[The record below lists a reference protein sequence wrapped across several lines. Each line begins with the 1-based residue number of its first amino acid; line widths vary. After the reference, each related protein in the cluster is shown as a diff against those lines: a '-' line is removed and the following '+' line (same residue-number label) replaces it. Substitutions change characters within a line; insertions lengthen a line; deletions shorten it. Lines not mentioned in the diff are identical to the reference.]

1 MNRDLV
7 YLQDILTSALA
18 AKEYLRGLSRRK
30 FLTLREKQDAVIRAL
45 EVMGEAA
52 RRLSPERKD
61 AIADI
66 PWAKLIGMRNIL
78 IHQYDNV
85 DLDLVY
91 DTVKEYIPPLI
102 QRLRVVVEQEQAQ
115 ESNTGEGK

>member
-18 AKEYLRGLSRRK
+18 AQEYLQGLSRQT
-30 FLTLREKQDAVIRAL
+30 FLGLREKQDAVIRAL
-45 EVMGEAA
+45 EVVGEAA
-52 RRLSPERKD
+52 RRLSQEGKD
-61 AIADI
+61 AIPDV
-66 PWAKLIGMRNIL
+66 PWRSLTGMRNIL

-91 DTVKEYIPPLI
+91 DTVKEYLPPLI
-102 QRLRVVVEQEQAQ
+102 QRLRSFL
-115 ESNTGEGK
+115 ESGLHP